1 MRNTSRKVVS
11 WNIPA
16 DRHKHILDLIRKG
29 NVVQVTELAAYFQV
43 SELTIRRDLDQLAA
57 KGLVERTHGG
67 ATSRRNLPV
76 EPDYMQKSSE
86 YQFEKQMIGRTA
98 ARLVEEGDT
107 VYINSGSTTLE
118 VIRSLVASNRKIS
131 IVTNNIDAVW
141 LVKEDSPCKLILAG
155 GVVRPRSHSVSGSLS
170 QLVLD
175 QVFANKAIIGVDG
188 FSLAAGLTT
197 PVLEEA
203 ETTRAMIEK
212 TVGTVIVVA
221 AGNKIGVVSNF
232 KTVGLDHIDVLITD
246 ESGGKLL
253 AEDATGNLEVIVATD
268 E

>member
-1 MRNTSRKVVS
+1 MAS
-11 WNIPA
+11 IPA

-29 NVVQVTELAAYFQV
+29 NVVQVNDLAAYFQV
-43 SELTIRRDLDQLAA
+43 SELTIRRDLDQLAGQ
-57 KGLVERTHGG
+57 GLIERTHGG
-67 ATSRRNLPV
+67 ATARRNLPV
-76 EPDYMQKSSE
+76 EPDYVQKSSE
-86 YQFEKQMIGRTA
+86 YQYEKQAIGRA
-98 ARLVEEGDT
+98 AAQLVDDGDT

-118 VIRSLVASNRKIS
+118 VIRALVSSDKKIS

-141 LVKEDSPCKLILAG
+141 LIKEDSPCKLILAG

-170 QLVLD
+170 QLILD

-188 FSLAAGLTT
+188 FSLNVGLTT

-212 TVGTVIVVA
+212 TVGKVIVVA

-232 KTVGLDHIDVLITD
+232 KTVGLDHIDTLVTD
-246 ESGGKLL
+246 EAGGHLL
-253 AEDATGNLEVIVATD
+253 AEDATGALEVIVAKTN